1 MATMIR
7 KQVYLEPRQ
16 DVQIKRLAE
25 ERGTTEADIIRQ
37 AVDLLLAESQ
47 RLRRAQSAWQAAQ
60 ALMET
65 RASYAVQNDQIEQ
78 LTWTRDELYTER
90 LEGYEQNPD

>member
-1 MATMIR
+1 MIR
-7 KQVYLEPRQ
+7 KQVYLRPRQ

-25 ERGTTEADIIRQ
+25 ERGTTEADIIRE

-47 RLRRAQSAWQAAQ
+47 RLRRAQGAWKAAQ

-65 RASYAVQNDQIEQ
+65 RAVYGVTDEPIEEQ
-78 LTWTRDELYTER
+78 TWTRDELYTER
-90 LEGYEQNPD
+90 LEGHDQDPD

>member
-1 MATMIR
+1 MAAMIR
-7 KQVYLEPRQ
+7 KQVYLRPRQ
-16 DVQIKRLAE
+16 DLQIKQLAE

-47 RLRRAQSAWQAAQ
+47 RLRRAQNAWEAAQ

-65 RASYAVQNDQIEQ
+65 RASYAVQDNQIEEHA
-78 LTWTRDELYTER
+78 WTRDELYTER
-90 LEGYEQNPD
+90 LERHEQDPD